1 MTRKLMLTLTLA
13 VVLGT
18 VPLVVQAAPSPTP
31 VPDPAS
37 PPSSEAG
44 PALVTPT
51 APAAPAGLPAGPLD
65 GALFMTDEE
74 CENSCFQQ
82 YFECAIGC
90 SACDQCS
97 CQLALCRAGC
107 GVPYTGC

>member
-1 MTRKLMLTLTLA
+1 MKRKLMLTLTLA

-18 VPLVVQAAPSPTP
+18 APLAVQAAPSSAP
-31 VPDPAS
+31 VAAPAS
-37 PPSSEAG
+37 PLSGEAG
-44 PALVTPT
+44 PA
-51 APAAPAGLPAGPLD
+51 ALPAGPLD
-65 GALFMTDEE
+65 GALFVTDEE